1 MKKNHF
7 IISSGIALFACIMIF
22 AILSF
27 DKAATHGYDLNQPA
41 VQWSLPDTLREI
53 SGITLIDETTIACIQ
68 DENGILFVY
77 NLDENDI
84 VRQQPFHLNGDY
96 EGIAKAGSTIYVL
109 RSDGM
114 LFAIQRY
121 NSDQPLVDSISTGIP
136 VDNNEGLCYDTKGN
150 RLLIACKNKSRMSKD
165 QKNIR
170 SIYAFDLK
178 TKVCSPEP
186 VFNFDLNELKRF
198 ALEKHL
204 DFPMKEKKQGNAP
217 EIKEPVIKFRP
228 SEIAIH
234 PITHQIYLLSA
245 MDYAL
250 FVFSSEGKL
259 TDIRLLDKELFNKAE
274 GITFLDNGDMLISNE
289 GQQKKPSLLR
299 FNYDPK

>member
-7 IISSGIALFACIMIF
+7 IISSGIALFTCIMIF

-27 DKAATHGYDLNQPA
+27 DKAATRGYDLNQPA

-53 SGITLIDETTIACIQ
+53 SGITLINETTVACIQ

-84 VRQQPFHLNGDY
+84 QRQQPFHLNGDY

-114 LFAIQRY
+114 LFAIERY
-121 NSDQPLVDSISTGIP
+121 NSARPLVDSIATGIP
-136 VDNNEGLCYDTKGN
+136 VDNNEGLCYDANEN
-150 RLLIACKNKSRMSKD
+150 RLLIACKNKSRTSKD
-165 QKNIR
+165 HKNTR
-170 SIYAFDLK
+170 SVYAFDLK
-178 TKVCSPEP
+178 TKTCSPEP
-186 VFNFDLNELKRF
+186 VFNFDLNDLKRF
-198 ALEKHL
+198 ALEKQVN
-204 DFPMKEKKQGNAP
+204 FPMKEKKQGDVP
-217 EIKEPVIKFRP
+217 EVKEPVIKFRP

-234 PITHQIYLLSA
+234 PVTNQIYLLSA

-250 FVFSSEGKL
+250 FVFSPNGKL
-259 TDIRLLDKELFNKAE
+259 EDIRLLDKELFNKAE

-289 GQQKKPSLLR
+289 GQQKKPTLLR